1 MEKRNI
7 YAMNLLKKET
17 GKCDLCGSCIGLEVH
32 HIIPVSLGGEDSK
45 ENEICLCKKC
55 HALLTPT
62 SILTKAA
69 LQNKKKE
76 NERIIE
82 FSDVILDFSREIA
95 NILENR
101 ISKGETLSM
110 SVPDLVMKVFEDAI
124 KYSLD
129 RCLKQIG
136 QKKGKKLKT
145 KKSVGAKEII
155 QKMSKDFNGD
165 LSDVDVMKLT
175 GLARG
180 TYYKYKR
187 ELKTI

>member
-1 MEKRNI
+1 MGNRNI

-17 GKCDLCGSCIGLEVH
+17 GKCNLCGSCIGLEVH

-82 FSDVILDFSREIA
+82 FSDVILDFSREVA

-101 ISKGETLSM
+101 ISKGETISM
-110 SVPDLVMKVFEDAI
+110 SVPDIVRIVFEDAI
-124 KYSLD
+124 KYSLN

-145 KKSVGAKEII
+145 KKSDGAKEII